1 MAKAR
6 SAGMTE
12 NPDTGNAITSANNDD
27 ATTRKVAFLS
37 KPQSYSEAPAG
48 IERIETHMSWVFLA
62 GSHAYKLKK
71 AVHYPFLDFS
81 SATARRRDCLEE
93 LRLNRRLAPTV
104 YLGVVPL
111 TRAADG
117 TLMIDGEGEPVDW
130 LVRMR
135 RLPRE
140 RMLDAAMAAGK
151 VPEAELDAVI
161 RLLVDFYRSRPTEA
175 VAAEAY
181 RHTLEHEVRANR
193 QVLLEPQY
201 GLDRGLIE
209 SMIDAQLTVLRTA
222 PQLFDQRVTEGRIVE
237 GHGDLRPGHIYL
249 GPPPQIIDCLEFN
262 RELRVVDP
270 LDELGYLAM
279 ECSLR
284 GREVV
289 GIYLIARYADL
300 SGDTAPP
307 RLLAF
312 YQSRRACL
320 RARLSLRHIVSA
332 KAPTDA
338 AWRRRAGD
346 YLTLAR
352 AYALALGAPSSSSTI
367 EPPP

>member
-6 SAGMTE
+6 STGMTE
-12 NPDTGNAITSANNDD
+12 HLDAGNAMASGNNDD
-27 ATTRKVAFLS
+27 ATARKVAFLS
-37 KPQSYSEAPAG
+37 KPQSYGEAPAE
-48 IERIETHMSWVFLA
+48 IERVETHMSWVFLA

-81 SATARRRDCLEE
+81 SAAARRRDCLEE
-93 LRLNRRLAPTV
+93 LRLNRRLAPRV

-111 TRAADG
+111 TRETDG
-117 TLMIDGEGEPVDW
+117 TLTVDGVGEPVDW

-135 RLPRE
+135 RLPRD
-140 RMLDAAMAAGK
+140 RMLDVAMAAGE
-151 VPEAELDAVI
+151 VPDAELDAVV
-161 RLLVDFYRSRPTEA
+161 RLLADFYRSQPTEP
-175 VAAEAY
+175 VSAEAY
-181 RHTLEHEVRANR
+181 RRTLEHEVRANR

-201 GLDRGLIE
+201 GLTDGLVE
-209 SMIDAQLTVLRTA
+209 PMIDDQLALLRTA
-222 PQLFDQRVTEGRIVE
+222 PQLFDQRVAEGRIVE

-284 GREVV
+284 EREAV
-289 GIYLIARYADL
+289 GLYLIARYADL
-300 SGDTAPP
+300 SGDSAPP

-320 RARLSLRHIVSA
+320 RARLCLRHIVSA
-332 KAPTDA
+332 EAPTDA

-352 AYALALGAPSSSSTI
+352 NYVFALGAPSSSATT

>member
-6 SAGMTE
+6 SKGTTQQ
-12 NPDTGNAITSANNDD
+12 PDAGNADPSSDNDD
-27 ATTRKVAFLS
+27 ATARKVDSLS
-37 KPQSYSEAPAG
+37 KPQSYSEAPAE
-48 IERIETHMSWVFLA
+48 IERIETHMSWIFLA
-62 GSHAYKLKK
+62 GPHAYKLKK

-81 SATARRRDCLEE
+81 SVTARRRDCLEE

-111 TRAADG
+111 TREADG
-117 TLMIDGEGEPVDW
+117 TLMVDGQGEPVDW

-135 RLPRE
+135 RLPAP
-140 RMLDAAMAAGK
+140 RMLDTAMAAGK
-151 VPEAELDAVI
+151 VPEAELDAVV
-161 RLLVDFYRSRPTEA
+161 RLLADFYHSQPTEP
-175 VAAEAY
+175 VTAEAY
-181 RHTLEHEVRANR
+181 RHALERDVRANR

-201 GLDRGLIE
+201 GLKDGLVE
-209 SMIDAQLTVLRTA
+209 PMIGAQLALLRTE
-222 PQLFDQRVTEGRIVE
+222 PQLFDQRVAEGRIVE

-262 RELRVVDP
+262 RELRIADP

-284 GREVV
+284 KREAV
-289 GIYLIARYADL
+289 GLYLIERYAEL
-300 SGDTAPP
+300 SGDPAPP

-320 RARLSLRHIVSA
+320 RARLCLRHLMSA
-332 KAPTDA
+332 EGPADA
-338 AWRRRAGD
+338 AWRSRAGD

-352 AYALALGAPSSSSTI
+352 NYALALGAPSSSATT